1 MRTIYRSLFIPIMLA
16 ILVILSSCATGTK
29 DVRVGKQEPVEE
41 KVLSRLFEPE
51 SPIPIDGDL
60 TVGRLENGL
69 TYYIRENSQPENR
82 AELRLVVNAG
92 SMLEDDDQQGL
103 AHFLEHMAFNGTKSF
118 EKQEIV
124 DYLESIG
131 MRFGPDLNAYTTF
144 DETVYMLQV
153 PTDKEDILET
163 SIRILEEWAHSIR
176 FDRDEIDKERG
187 VIEEEWRMGRD
198 ADTRM
203 REEQFPVLFHGSK
216 YARRIPIGR
225 MDIIRSFEP
234 EALERFYRD
243 WYRPDTMAVVAV
255 GDFEASAMEATI
267 KKYFSRLQTAKTMR
281 ARPEHPLPQHKKT
294 LYAIASDPEATA
306 SRVSVITK
314 HDLRPLRT
322 AGDYRSRLMELLFS
336 RMLNSRF
343 DELSRTNDPPFLEA
357 FTARGRMIRSN
368 EFVIL
373 SAGVKEGGI
382 VRGLE
387 AVLEEKQ
394 RLLQNGFT
402 QPELDREKT
411 RILKGIEQI
420 YKERNNLDSGNFAQ
434 EYALHFLEQEPIPG
448 IEYEYEMYRAY
459 IPSITIKDLN
469 TLALECMGEQN
480 RVVLVSAPEKPGMPV
495 PGQEELHRVFEDV
508 KKKELAAYQEDVDDL
523 PLLPVPPSAGEIVE
537 ERRVDKI
544 GIIEIVLQNGVRV
557 VLKPTDFKN
566 NEVLFTAYSPG
577 GHSLADR
584 STYVAAITAAS
595 LIDEGGVGR
604 FSLTQL
610 EKKLAGKAVAASPWI
625 SELYEGMSGD
635 CTPEDMETLFQL
647 IYLYFTEPRADED
660 AFLTVRNRLEDMIA
674 NRESSPDEVFWDTVA
689 TTLAQDHYRAQPW
702 TREML
707 KEMDLE
713 ASYAFYKDRFAD
725 AGDFTFFFVGN
736 FDIEMI
742 KELIRV
748 YLGGLPGRGRVEKW
762 NDLDIDPPAGIVR
775 KTVKKGIDPKSM
787 VQIVF
792 NGDLLWSLET
802 AFTFSALEDVL
813 EIPLR
818 ESIREEQ
825 GGTYS
830 IWVFAEPRQLPDGE
844 YYVYIGFGCDPFE
857 ADELT
862 RILFEEIET
871 MKAEGPKT
879 IDVSKVKEILRRERE
894 TNLKDN
900 SFWRGI
906 LQSYYM
912 HGIDPVRVLEFDSFV
927 EELNAEIVHEAL
939 EKYLDTDRYVQV
951 TLYPEGWDGK

>member
-1 MRTIYRSLFIPIMLA
+1 MRTIYRSLFITILLA
-16 ILVILSSCATGTK
+16 VFVILSSCATGAK
-29 DVRVGKQEPVEE
+29 DALVGKQEPLEE
-41 KVLSRLFEPE
+41 KGLSQLLEPE
-51 SPIPIDGDL
+51 APIPIDGDL
-60 TVGRLENGL
+60 TVGRLQNGL

-92 SMLEDDDQQGL
+92 SVLEDEDQQGL

-153 PTDKEDILET
+153 PTDSEEILET

-176 FDRDEIDKERG
+176 FDKDEIEKERD
-187 VIEEEWRMGRD
+187 VVEEEWRMRRD

-203 REEQFPVLFHGSK
+203 REEQYPVLFHGSR
-216 YARRIPIGR
+216 YARRIPIGKI
-225 MDIIRSFEP
+225 DIIRSFKP

-255 GDFEASAMEATI
+255 GDFETSAVEATI
-267 KKYFSRLQTAKTMR
+267 KKYFSRLKPVKLPR
-281 ARPEHPLPQHKKT
+281 DRPEHPLPPHPQT
-294 LYAIASDPEATA
+294 LYAIAADPEATA

-314 HDLRPLRT
+314 HDFRPLLT
-322 AGDYRSRLMELLFS
+322 AGDYRSRLVELLFS

-343 DELSRTNDPPFLEA
+343 DELSRTNNPPFLEA

-387 AVLEEKQ
+387 AVLEEKE
-394 RLLQNGFT
+394 RLLQHGFT

-420 YKERNNLDSGNFAQ
+420 YKERNKLDSGNFAQ
-434 EYALHFLEQEPIPG
+434 EYVLHFLEQEPTPG
-448 IEYEYEMYRAY
+448 IEYEYELYRKY
-459 IPSITIKDLN
+459 IPTITIDELN
-469 TLALECMGEQN
+469 RLALECMGDNN

-495 PGQEELHRVFEDV
+495 PSQEELSRVFDDV
-508 KKKELAAYQEDVDDL
+508 KKKELLAYQEDVDDL
-523 PLLPVPPSAGEIVE
+523 PLILFLPSAGEIVE

-544 GIIEIVLQNGVRV
+544 GIVELVLQNGVRV

-566 NEVLFTAYSPG
+566 NEVLFAAYSPG

-584 STYVAAITAAS
+584 SSYVAAITASS
-595 LIDEGGVGR
+595 LIEEGGVGR

-610 EKKLAGKAVAASPWI
+610 EKKLAGKAVNVSPWI
-625 SELYEGMSGD
+625 NGLFEGMSGN

-660 AFLTVRNRLEDMIA
+660 AFLTVRNRLEDRIA
-674 NRESSPDEVFWDTVA
+674 NRESSPDEVFWDTVE
-689 TTLAQDHYRAQPW
+689 TVLAQDHYRAQPW

-707 KEMDLE
+707 EQMDLE
-713 ASYAFYKDRFAD
+713 KSYTFYKDRFAD

-742 KELIRV
+742 KEPIRV
-748 YLGGLPGRGRVEKW
+748 YLGGLPGRGRVETWK
-762 NDLDIDPPAGIVR
+762 DLDIDPPAGIVL

-787 VQIVF
+787 VQVVF
-792 NGDLLWSLET
+792 NGELAWSLET
-802 AFTFSALEDVL
+802 AFMFSALEDVL
-813 EIPLR
+813 EIPFR

-830 IWVFAEPRQLPDGE
+830 IWVYTEPRHLPDGE
-844 YYVYIGFGCDPFE
+844 YYVYIGFGCDPQKT
-857 ADELT
+857 DELT
-862 RILFEEIET
+862 QILFEEIET
-871 MKAEGPKT
+871 MKAQGPKT
-879 IDVSKVKEILRRERE
+879 IDVSKVKQILRRERE

-900 SFWRGI
+900 GFWLGI
-906 LQSYYM
+906 LQSYYI
-912 HGIDPVRVLEFDSFV
+912 HGIDPARVLEFDSFV
-927 EELNAEIVHEAL
+927 EELNAEIFKEAL

-951 TLYPEGWDGK
+951 TLYPESWEEK